1 MVKQKLDIGF
11 FTSMYSQVNGTA
23 IACRNLAEA
32 MAKYTGHNIHVFA
45 PGIDKPKKIP
55 NNLHLHNFFGAKIS
69 PKTGFVLSFPIH
81 KYFFCNHDYLDIAHI
96 HTHASF
102 GSMAINWA
110 KYLGIPMTGT
120 HNSPLSFYTAQYIPV
135 LGKLLARMDWVWR
148 YERHVLDKYDLVSVP
163 TKSKKDLLRDQRFKE
178 PIVCLTNGIS
188 DLYFTDVKENGIR
201 DKYNL
206 DGKKILLYASRLSPE
221 KHQLSIIKTFRKIQK
236 EVPDSHLV
244 LVGSDGPS
252 SAHVSKLI
260 KKKYYK
266 DNVSYL
272 GRVPFTDLLKLYNT
286 ADLACL
292 WSWIEAEGLV
302 LIEAMAQGTPCV
314 GANAVGISNVI
325 RHGKTGYL
333 ANNLD
338 EFKKRVVELLKN
350 DDLRAEMG
358 IHSKMVAQNYKISKV
373 AKTWLKLYKFIIN
386 ELYPLRFY
394 KKERKERVEL
404 VKEFVHKLPI
414 VNF

>member
-32 MAKYTGHNIHVFA
+32 VAKYTGHNVHVFA
-45 PGIDKPKKIP
+45 PGIDKPKNIP
-55 NNLHLHNFFGAKIS
+55 KNLHLHNFFGAKIA

-163 TKSKKDLLRDQRFKE
+163 TKSKKNLLRDQRFKE

-221 KHQLSIIKTFRKIQK
+221 KHQLNVIKSFKKIQK

-252 SAHVSKLI
+252 TSQVLKLL
-260 KKKYYK
+260 KKKHYK
-266 DNVSYL
+266 DNISYL
-272 GRVPFTDLLKLYNT
+272 GRVPFSDLLKLYNT
-286 ADLACL
+286 ADLTCL

-333 ANNLD
+333 ASNFD
-338 EFKKRVVELLKN
+338 DFRKKVVKLLKD

-358 IHSKMVAQNYKISKV
+358 INSKMVAQNYRISKV
-373 AKTWLKLYKFIIN
+373 AKTWIKLYKFIIN
-386 ELYPLRFY
+386 ELYPMRYY
-394 KKERKERVEL
+394 KKERKQRVEL
-404 VKEFVHKLPI
+404 VKDFIQKLPI

>member
-45 PGIDKPKKIP
+45 PGIDKPKNKP
-55 NNLHLHNFFGAKIS
+55 NNLFLHNFFGAKIS

-110 KYLGIPMTGT
+110 KFLGIPMTGT

-206 DGKKILLYASRLSPE
+206 DSKKILLYASRLSPE
-221 KHQLSIIKTFRKIQK
+221 KHQLNIIKTFRKIQK

-252 SAHVSKLI
+252 SSHVLKLI
-260 KKKYYK
+260 KKKNYK
-266 DNVSYL
+266 DSVSYL
-272 GRVPFTDLLKLYNT
+272 GQVPFTDLLKLYNT

-325 RHGKTGYL
+325 KHGKTGYL
-333 ANNLD
+333 ADNLD
-338 EFKKRVVELLKN
+338 EFKKRVVELFKN

-358 IHSKMVAQNYKISKV
+358 MNAKMIARNYRISKV
-373 AKTWLKLYKFIIN
+373 AKTWIKLYKFIIN
-386 ELYPLRFY
+386 ELYPLRYY
-394 KKERKERVEL
+394 KKERKARVEL